1 MQAAL
6 NTAIMLVDVSYPKW
20 RILFCNV
27 QVDKAT
33 GLSGSE
39 ISGQHVWD
47 HFTVVGKTEVGS
59 LPTLSV
65 CLSVPPAVSFG
76 TPADVCLSV
85 CLFDHDSFLQMIHHV
100 SVIALRLLKQM
111 LDAGACRQ
119 DVNLQR
125 TLFVQHC
132 LH

>member
-1 MQAAL
+1 MLELAFLLHPFPHTRAPAPKLGFLIAPLFLALERYPSMGSLGCTLVCPPRAPFPHWVCLGCRSTNVQAAL

-59 LPTLSV
+59 LPTL
-65 CLSVPPAVSFG
+65 P
-76 TPADVCLSV
+76 
-85 CLFDHDSFLQMIHHV
+85 
-100 SVIALRLLKQM
+100 
-111 LDAGACRQ
+111 
-119 DVNLQR
+119 
-125 TLFVQHC
+125 
-132 LH
+132 